1 MFAVKSRYL
10 RMKITDGPREVLNH
24 ALMRFLFDGKIH
36 LCAKTFTKNYLQIL
50 FFFTFHDLIED
61 FQTIVRLLLQ
71 EPEMAVRLHCRFSSF
86 KLLKFKKLITQENHT
101 CHSQVL
107 ARAKF

>member
-1 MFAVKSRYL
+1 MEKYIFALKLSL
-10 RMKITDGPREVLNH
+10 RITSE
-24 ALMRFLFDGKIH
+24 FF
-36 LCAKTFTKNYLQIL
+36 

-61 FQTIVRLLLQ
+61 FQTIVTLLLQ

>member
-1 MFAVKSRYL
+1 MEIYIFAQKLSL
-10 RMKITDGPREVLNH
+10 RLASEI
-24 ALMRFLFDGKIH
+24 
-36 LCAKTFTKNYLQIL
+36 
-50 FFFTFHDLIED
+50 FFFTFHALIED
-61 FQTIVRLLLQ
+61 FQTIVTLLLQ
-71 EPEMAVRLHCRFSSF
+71 EPEMAVRLHCRFLSF

>member
-1 MFAVKSRYL
+1 MEIY
-10 RMKITDGPREVLNH
+10 I
-24 ALMRFLFDGKIH
+24 
-36 LCAKTFTKNYLQIL
+36 CAKTFTKNYLRN
-50 FFFTFHDLIED
+50 FFFTFHALIED
-61 FQTIVRLLLQ
+61 FQTIVTLLLQ
-71 EPEMAVRLHCRFSSF
+71 ELEIAVRLHCRFLSF